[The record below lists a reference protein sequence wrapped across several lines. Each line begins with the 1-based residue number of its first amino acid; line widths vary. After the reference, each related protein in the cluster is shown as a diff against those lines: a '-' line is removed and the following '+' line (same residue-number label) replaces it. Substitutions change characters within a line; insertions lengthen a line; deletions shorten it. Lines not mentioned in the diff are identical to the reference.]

1 MLPIQ
6 QNRDAVTACI
16 KCSREKQQHDFYE
29 KEKNENGLVL
39 RRDHV
44 CKDCR
49 KTERLERYRL
59 RSVTTPQASRATNQ
73 SKKSPKSRPERIIE
87 PRIHETSR
95 LANERDFSGL
105 EQICGKELQL
115 AERHD
120 AVQRLNEFV
129 SLLRTEYGRMVGS
142 HVYIRKN

>member
-6 QNRDAVTACI
+6 KQDAVSACI
-16 KCSREKQQHDFYE
+16 KCRQEKRLNDFYE

-39 RRDHV
+39 RRDHI

-49 KTERLERYRL
+49 RAERLERYRL
-59 RSVTTPQASRATNQ
+59 RSVSTPQIAQATVQ
-73 SKKSPKSRPERIIE
+73 PKKSPQNKPKRIIE
-87 PRIHETSR
+87 PRIHETSC
-95 LANERDFSGL
+95 LANETDFSDL
-105 EQICGKELQL
+105 ERLCGKELHL

-129 SLLRTEYGRMVGS
+129 SLLREEYGRMVGG